1 MSNWDGGVRA
11 NAFVSGGF
19 LPHKVRGTKYAGLIA
34 IWDWYSTLCAF
45 GGVVATDARAAAAS
59 LPPLDSLSM
68 HEVLLGAVH
77 DPTAFHWPCMRR
89 AKRPTTTARQTHN
102 IHHTDRQTDR
112 QAGRQT
118 DTCALL
124 CTWGYWCFVHAGTG
138 QSPRRH
144 LALGTEP
151 RLGSLWGVGGT
162 SVNGLIEQDEKGK
175 LWKLL
180 TGPIW
185 EAGWT
190 GQTYPNRTTDTSCF
204 DHPKGPVTSPG
215 SCIHDCGNGTCL
227 FELREV

>member
-102 IHHTDRQTDR
+102 IHHTDRQIDRQTDR
-112 QAGRQT
+112 QADRQT
-118 DTCALL
+118 HVLYYVRGVTGVSCMQALDSHRDA
-124 CTWGYWCFVHAGTG
+124 TW
-138 QSPRRH
+138 H
-144 LALGTEP
+144 LAQSLGWALCGEWVAP
-151 RLGSLWGVGGT
+151 AS
-162 SVNGLIEQDEKGK
+162 
-175 LWKLL
+175 
-180 TGPIW
+180 TG
-185 EAGWT
+185 
-190 GQTYPNRTTDTSCF
+190 
-204 DHPKGPVTSPG
+204 
-215 SCIHDCGNGTCL
+215 
-227 FELREV
+227 

>member
-1 MSNWDGGVRA
+1 
-11 NAFVSGGF
+11 
-19 LPHKVRGTKYAGLIA
+19 
-34 IWDWYSTLCAF
+34 
-45 GGVVATDARAAAAS
+45 
-59 LPPLDSLSM
+59 
-68 HEVLLGAVH
+68 
-77 DPTAFHWPCMRR
+77 
-89 AKRPTTTARQTHN
+89 
-102 IHHTDRQTDR
+102 
-112 QAGRQT
+112 
-118 DTCALL
+118 
-124 CTWGYWCFVHAGTG
+124 VHAGTG

>member
-112 QAGRQT
+112 QTGRQT
-118 DTCALL
+118 DRHMCFIMYVGLLVFRACRHWTVTATPPGTWHRASAGLFVGSGWHQRQRADRTGRKREALETTHWPHL
-124 CTWGYWCFVHAGTG
+124 GGWVDVTDLP
-138 QSPRRH
+138 QSH
-144 LALGTEP
+144 
-151 RLGSLWGVGGT
+151 
-162 SVNGLIEQDEKGK
+162 
-175 LWKLL
+175 
-180 TGPIW
+180 
-185 EAGWT
+185 
-190 GQTYPNRTTDTSCF
+190 
-204 DHPKGPVTSPG
+204 H
-215 SCIHDCGNGTCL
+215 
-227 FELREV
+227 